1 QQLVAYAQ
9 GRSMLLVLDGA
20 ELREPLITVMR
31 ALVQQAAGVRLL
43 VASPNP
49 LQLRVEHLY
58 EVRPLPVPPP
68 SADRDPVA
76 LERYG
81 AVQLLVELA
90 RRHDHHFQL
99 TVENAPAIAELC
111 RQLDGLPLALELT
124 AARLALLSPA
134 EILKRLDERF
144 QILQTRNPD
153 MPPRQRAL
161 QSAIEWSYCQLEPSI
176 RDFFEQL
183 GVFSGSFSLDDVEA
197 VCESLTPVDDLL
209 ELHQR
214 AMLVE
219 LHHKDERRFRLLNPM
234 RLFALSALREKPER
248 YATVRQR
255 HAEHFLQVAQACLRQ
270 VRTPSENDAMR
281 LVELQMDNLR
291 TALEWFTQQGDWARR
306 TEMAL
311 ILSQLCDR
319 LGWLLNATAYL
330 QEAQDSAL
338 FLGEEYGMLQAEL
351 LLESAALQ
359 YERHEW
365 EDALRTAQDA
375 LNRFEALGVRTGQA
389 RAHNL
394 MGLVLL
400 RLQRFEEAQAHFQ
413 RALQGF
419 MQAGE
424 PVWAALVMNNL
435 GLLEYE
441 RGRLE
446 DAARLFT
453 QAAQRQRTLGD
464 LRGLSETLNNLGAAH
479 QLLGDLDAARRYCTE
494 SLEYETHLGNRLGI
508 ARGLCNLGELLM
520 LQEQALPAARH
531 LLAAMQLFHQ
541 YGSPDYDYASALY
554 QQLPLEAETRAQL
567 EAECQNRAL
576 EDLLQWAR
584 GEY

>member
-1 QQLVAYAQ
+1 
-9 GRSMLLVLDGA
+9 
-20 ELREPLITVMR
+20 
-31 ALVQQAAGVRLL
+31 
-43 VASPNP
+43 
-49 LQLRVEHLY
+49 
-58 EVRPLPVPPP
+58 
-68 SADRDPVA
+68 
-76 LERYG
+76 
-81 AVQLLVELA
+81 
-90 RRHDHHFQL
+90 
-99 TVENAPAIAELC
+99 
-111 RQLDGLPLALELT
+111 
-124 AARLALLSPA
+124 
-134 EILKRLDERF
+134 
-144 QILQTRNPD
+144 
-153 MPPRQRAL
+153 
-161 QSAIEWSYCQLEPSI
+161 
-176 RDFFEQL
+176 
-183 GVFSGSFSLDDVEA
+183 
-197 VCESLTPVDDLL
+197 
-209 ELHQR
+209 
-214 AMLVE
+214 
-219 LHHKDERRFRLLNPM
+219 
-234 RLFALSALREKPER
+234 
-248 YATVRQR
+248 
-255 HAEHFLQVAQACLRQ
+255 
-270 VRTPSENDAMR
+270 
-281 LVELQMDNLR
+281 
-291 TALEWFTQQGDWARR
+291 
-306 TEMAL
+306 
-311 ILSQLCDR
+311 
-319 LGWLLNATAYL
+319 
-330 QEAQDSAL
+330 
-338 FLGEEYGMLQAEL
+338 MLQAEL

-400 RLQRFEEAQAHFQ
+400 RLQHFEEAQAHFQ

-464 LRGLSETLNNLGAAH
+464 LRGLSETLNNLGATH
-479 QLLGDLDAARRYCTE
+479 QLLGDLDAARYCTK
-494 SLEYETHLGNRLGI
+494 SLEYEIRLGNRLGI